1 MINWLNE
8 ISAVRRM
15 PRLWVEQLW
24 LLESREPLC
33 VRRSVQFRPGV
44 NVVWAREPESD
55 SGTGLA
61 RAGHGVGKTSL
72 CLLLRYVLGDEATAI
87 SVLRDKAA
95 ANFPKGGVAAKIHI
109 DEMVWLVYRPYGL
122 HSTSVAKQCTQ
133 LEALW
138 HEGGGNDFAA
148 YQASLQQ
155 SFMSKLAM
163 RTLPG
168 TGQALEWRHLLAWCI
183 REQRTRFDGF
193 FHWRE
198 GDGLGFRRPRQD
210 PPLLVNSVLA
220 LVDQKNFALM
230 QDIENTQTK
239 LERLEKSIQELEQQ
253 PAFEFEHLDRQLR
266 KKVHVADDVPFYS
279 SDMFSVSLESKIAEI
294 QETLE
299 EKIKKNKDA
308 TLEAEGELV
317 LMIGELERLKKDWL
331 HCDQDRLIKQALAD
345 NNQVEYERLMKE
357 SERLQRLD
365 GLCKDGW
372 VNFSDCQYIQK
383 RKATH
388 DLQWVMDVNAVKANR
403 PMRQAELTIAAN
415 NAQQAKNT
423 LGQQEK
429 RVSDQQKIIR
439 QMGIRIA
446 TDQLEFEQTKQAW
459 SDLMNRL
466 RLREAGEDSPALVQ
480 AKKDG
485 LRLKGEL
492 DRKRT
497 QLVQHQLRKSQRKD
511 AIQKLTW
518 RLAERLLGEQGYGR
532 FSPDS
537 DIQPFDLS
545 QGGEAYQV
553 LEVLLGD
560 VTCLLDGATSIE
572 SQHPGFVVHD
582 CPREADM
589 SSILYANFLQA
600 VQEAEVQ
607 LGDGDDVPFQYIV
620 TTTSAP
626 PPGLSQAPCMV
637 LELQSGNEDRL
648 LFKQQL
654 NRGLP

>member
-1 MINWLNE
+1 MTDWLHD
-8 ISAVRRM
+8 ISAVRRK

-24 LLESREPLC
+24 LLESREPLS
-33 VRRSVQFRPGV
+33 VRRMVQFRPGV

-87 SVLRDKAA
+87 SVLREKAA

-109 DEMVWLVYRPYGL
+109 DGMVWFVYRPYGL

-138 HEGGGNDFAA
+138 HGGSGNDFVA

-155 SFMSKLAM
+155 SFMSNLAM

-168 TGQALEWRHLLAWCI
+168 TGQSLEWRHLLAWCI

-210 PPLLVNSVLA
+210 PPLLVKSVLA

-230 QDIENTQTK
+230 QEIENTQASSEELEK
-239 LERLEKSIQELEQQ
+239 RIQDLERQPVFELQHLE
-253 PAFEFEHLDRQLR
+253 RQLR
-266 KKVHVADDVPFYS
+266 KKVQLGDDIPFQS
-279 SDMFSVSLESKIAEI
+279 SDMFAASLESKIAEI
-294 QETLE
+294 KEALE
-299 EKIKKNKDA
+299 DKIKKNKDA
-308 TLEAEGELV
+308 TTVAEGELI
-317 LMIGELERLKKDWL
+317 LLIGGLERLKKDWL
-331 HCDQDRLIKQALAD
+331 HWDRDRQIKQALAD
-345 NNQVEYERLMKE
+345 NNRVEYERLVNE
-357 SERLQRLD
+357 SKRLTKLD

-372 VNFSDCQYIQK
+372 VNFSDCQHVQQ
-383 RKATH
+383 RKSTH
-388 DLQWVMDVNAVKANR
+388 DLRWTMDAKEAKANGA
-403 PMRQAELTIAAN
+403 MRQVELKKSAA
-415 NAQQAKNT
+415 NAQQAKSA
-423 LGQQEK
+423 LDEQEK
-429 RVSDQQKIIR
+429 RVVNQQKFIR
-439 QMGIRIA
+439 QLGMRIA
-446 TDQLEFEQTKQAW
+446 TNQLEFEQIELAW
-459 SDLMNRL
+459 SDLLTRL
-466 RLREAGEDSPALVQ
+466 RLREAGEDSAALAQ
-480 AKKDG
+480 AKRDS
-485 LRLKGEL
+485 LRLSGEL

-497 QLVQHQLRKSQRKD
+497 QLVQHQLRQSQRKD
-511 AIQKLTW
+511 AIQKLTS
-518 RLAERLLGEQGYGR
+518 RLAERLLGEQGHGR

-600 VQEAEVQ
+600 VQEAEAQ
-607 LGDGDDVPFQYIV
+607 LGDGDEVPFQYIV

-626 PPGLSQAPCMV
+626 PLSMSKAPYMV
-637 LELQSGNEDRL
+637 LELQPGHEESL

-654 NRGLP
+654 KRELS